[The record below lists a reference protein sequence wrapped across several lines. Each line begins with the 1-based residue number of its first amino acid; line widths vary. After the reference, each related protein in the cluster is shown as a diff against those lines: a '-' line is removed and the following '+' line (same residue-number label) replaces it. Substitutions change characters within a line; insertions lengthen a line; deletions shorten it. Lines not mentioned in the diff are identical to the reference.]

1 MTIPK
6 QWLERPISPTCYFC
20 DRPAA
25 WVSQSVQFFI
35 NQKTQDQE
43 HEPCWVSHCLN
54 HQPLIGYPVAK
65 LVTAGCHFEGVEAW
79 VR

>member
-20 DRPAA
+20 DRPTAFA
-25 WVSQSVQFFI
+25 GMGKSADDPPRPDRWMSF
-35 NQKTQDQE
+35 
-43 HEPCWVSHCLN
+43 CLN
-54 HQPLIGYPVAK
+54 HNMPTSTPIAK
-65 LVTAGCHFEGVEAW
+65 LITAGCRFEGVEAW